1 VKYWNL
7 LKDRAL
13 MADVVLTSDTVAL
26 SRIFLQNKFPGKLVI
41 WICNRFDYVHG
52 NPNSKISSKENE
64 KYAGEHPDSFPS
76 AEFYNLIRSAAMM
89 PNIAIVGY
97 TKFENNYALVDR
109 NVNVGNEIIKPT
121 GFAYRLDKSK
131 VMKDGRGSV
140 PATVVKEETFFIP
153 PYLNDERV
161 PEKCKYFQI
170 KCYRGRYAGPNDI
183 KDFKGIIHV
192 PYAWSNLALF
202 EMLALGVPYFIPSI
216 QLLTQEK
223 NIFWTPPYDL
233 NRLVQSEW
241 YDPEMSHLF
250 VFFDK
255 WEDLPGLISS
265 VNLTEKRQLISAYG
279 KSHEESTVKQ
289 WKSLIYRL

>member
-1 VKYWNL
+1 
-7 LKDRAL
+7 
-13 MADVVLTSDTVAL
+13 M
-26 SRIFLQNKFPGKLVI
+26 
-41 WICNRFDYVHG
+41 
-52 NPNSKISSKENE
+52 
-64 KYAGEHPDSFPS
+64 
-76 AEFYNLIRSAAMM
+76 
-89 PNIAIVGY
+89 
-97 TKFENNYALVDR
+97 
-109 NVNVGNEIIKPT
+109 
-121 GFAYRLDKSK
+121 
-131 VMKDGRGSV
+131 
-140 PATVVKEETFFIP
+140 
-153 PYLNDERV
+153 NDERV

-202 EMLALGVPYFIPSI
+202 EMLALGMPYFIPSI

-233 NRLVQSEW
+233 SRLVQSEW

-250 VFFDK
+250 VYFDR

-265 VNLTEKRQLISAYG
+265 VNLTEKKLLISTYG